1 MEKVF
6 NAIIVD
12 REEIAEDAYEVIFE
26 LNCENF
32 YFTPGQYVWVVLP
45 ELRYPDEHGNKR
57 SFSIVSSF
65 KGKNNQISCAFRKS
79 DSGFKKTLISMPIG
93 STVRI
98 DGPFGFC
105 TLPQDETVP
114 VVFLAG
120 GVGITSVF
128 TMISHA
134 TVNKSPRQIILL
146 YANKNLER
154 TAYLSELENLQQENK
169 NFTLVSHFG
178 DLTSDLI
185 VNNTQDVVNPT
196 WYIFGPE
203 AMVLGI
209 GEILTK
215 NNIQPDKIE
224 TEEFRLRTSKFYKKN
239 IEVIKTDDGFKMAL
253 DNAYNHIIVTDSDG
267 KIVYANHGAEIIT
280 GYSIKEMLGNTP
292 RLWGGLMAGD
302 FYKSLWKT
310 IKEDGKMFEGEFT
323 NRKKSG
329 DIYIARTKISPFFNP
344 KNSNL
349 IGFVGAEEEIT
360 KEKEIERKK
369 TEFVSI
375 ASHQLRT
382 PVSALNWLAEGLQFN
397 SQNLTQKQQGYIK
410 DISSQAK
417 RLTELIEDLLDF
429 SRIELK
435 TSTQEKH
442 QIEISSFINKL
453 IKELGPYVTSKK
465 HSVMLNVKVTG
476 PLTIEINEKSLYN
489 MFQNLISNAVDYS
502 PENTEVTVN
511 LERVDDFI
519 KASVSNKGPAI
530 PDDEK
535 PRIFERFYRG
545 ESVRKMKQEGTGLG
559 LYVVKLVAEEL
570 GGKVGFESEKGKDT
584 VFWFTIPIKLIN
596 KKN

>member
-1 MEKVF
+1 MEKVY
-6 NAIIVD
+6 NAVIIDCKEV
-12 REEIAEDAYEVIFE
+12 AEDAYEVGFE

-65 KGKNNQISCAFRKS
+65 KSKNNQISCVFRKS

-105 TLPQDETVP
+105 TLPQDEAVP
-114 VVFLAG
+114 VVFLVG
-120 GVGITSVF
+120 GIGITSVF

-134 TVNKSPRQIILL
+134 TVNKSPRRIILL

-154 TAYLSELENLQQENK
+154 TAYLSELKNLQQENK
-169 NFTLVSHFG
+169 NITLVSHFG

-185 VNNTQDVVNPT
+185 VSNTRDVVNPT

-203 AMVLGI
+203 VMVLGI

-215 NNIQPDKIE
+215 NNIQLDKIE
-224 TEEFRLRTSKFYKKN
+224 TEEFRLCTSKFYKEN

-310 IKEDGKMFEGEFT
+310 IKEDGKVFEGEFT

-329 DIYIARTKISPFFNP
+329 DIYIARAKISPFFNP
-344 KNSNL
+344 KNNNL

-382 PVSALNWLAEGLQFN
+382 PVSALNWLTEALQFN
-397 SQNLTQKQQGYIK
+397 SQNLNPKQLVYVR
-410 DISSQAK
+410 DLSVQAK
-417 RLTELIEDLLDF
+417 RLIELIEDLLDF

-435 TSTQEKH
+435 TALQEKH
-442 QIEISSFINKL
+442 QIDISSFINKFV
-453 IKELGPYVTSKK
+453 KEMEPYAASKK
-465 HSVMLNVKVTG
+465 HTIILNVKITG

-489 MFQNLISNAVDYS
+489 MFQNLVSNAIDYS
-502 PENTEVTVN
+502 PDNTEVNIN
-511 LERVDDFI
+511 LEKVDGFI
-519 KASVSNKGPAI
+519 KASVSNKGPVI

-559 LYVVKLVAEEL
+559 LYVVKTVAEEL
-570 GGKVGFESEKGKDT
+570 GGKVGFESEEGKDT
-584 VFWFTIPIKLIN
+584 MFWFTIPLKLIN
-596 KKN
+596 KTK